1 MPSVHPIH
9 LIYPIIPIH
18 HLPAKYNKCEELKP
32 LAQLERHRQQYV
44 DCNGK
49 FSLYRVLWKFA
60 DFCQSVDIARQ
71 GPRLT
76 LKSFYQQVGRGTW
89 LRHCRLSGLC
99 IVCKVGKLCKLCK
112 HCKVCEVCRLPRTRE
127 SPHHLLTDQLALTP
141 LVVRRLV
148 DTISINMKWWVTPI
162 EYHCKANKVHP
173 LPFDFLTE
181 FAHIVERWKCQYA
194 NTYFLSPVEEHTP
207 SSSPS
212 LLSLS
217 SSF

>member
-1 MPSVHPIH
+1 MAYF
-9 LIYPIIPIH
+9 L
-18 HLPAKYNKCEELKP
+18 
-32 LAQLERHRQQYV
+32 Q
-44 DCNGK
+44 
-49 FSLYRVLWKFA
+49 LYRVLWKFA
-60 DFCQSVDIARQ
+60 DFCQSVDIARH

-76 LKSFYQQVGRGTW
+76 LKSFYQQVGWGTW

-112 HCKVCEVCRLPRTRE
+112 VCKVCRVCKVCKVCRLPRTRE

-173 LPFDFLTE
+173 LPFDFLIE
-181 FAHIVERWKCQYA
+181 FAHCWKMKVSICQHIFFESSRGAHFILLPRLVIIVII
-194 NTYFLSPVEEHTP
+194 FLIIDKTKV
-207 SSSPS
+207 
-212 LLSLS
+212 
-217 SSF
+217 FVI